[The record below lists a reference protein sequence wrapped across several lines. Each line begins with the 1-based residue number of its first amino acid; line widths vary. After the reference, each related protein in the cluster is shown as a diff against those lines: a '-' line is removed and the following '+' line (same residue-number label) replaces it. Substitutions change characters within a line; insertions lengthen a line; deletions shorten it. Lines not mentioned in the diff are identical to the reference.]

1 MPTHVTACRARTP
14 CNTPAQANKSSKPTR
29 WAPAKQS
36 LLYAFLAPFAS
47 KKGTPCNLTAM
58 EGGRWLLPT
67 HQWDEFYRLY
77 ASECPHVG
85 FSLVQLSGDVFP
97 LLIDVDTNKD
107 PGAITDPS
115 SAFFQVLSAFFSAIE
130 DCGLNVS
137 LLVPDIACFRRVDNL
152 HVVFTTLHINK
163 MQHKELRRRAL
174 KYLSELEDGVAHNW
188 DNIVD
193 QATTLR
199 MPGSLKAKD
208 GALRPKDGFY
218 APCQPVPPF
227 DLILEAPLDQHAIQF
242 ASLWR
247 PLGTVAH
254 PHVPSLDPTP
264 APPPRTNLH
273 PPDPIKDADLGRLCD
288 LVHWNVRAAS
298 YPDWVRALTL
308 FKEEGAA
315 RGDPDLYKVLA
326 IERTH
331 IPGVTNPGDGDTK
344 WDQIPAGR
352 AQRSL
357 TFGTLHFWAKED
369 SPQDYATWRASTRQ
383 ASSDLGLRA
392 FLVDPDD
399 QQALAHLQ
407 RTIDHAVDSPTHTS
421 QAKVFVLMKGRDFVW
436 VSPRKGTYFWFNGNL
451 WVRQEEISFAWCTM
465 STTLTIAFKA
475 AHNQLSSRILK
486 ADESQAEKLKK
497 KLARID
503 DLLLNLE
510 DAGKRQPIL
519 KEITMLLTD
528 TDFPHKLDKQPD
540 LFCFNDRVVDLRT
553 KEVRS
558 GRHQDFLTVSTGYDY
573 PKQPNGLLPDIM
585 RYFQQVLPTSEDRD
599 YFLDQ
604 QAQRLSGHLHGQ
616 TFNIHTG
623 VGSNGKSLT
632 FGSLIKYVW
641 GGYFGSLPIV
651 ALTNKR
657 TGPGVAS
664 PELDK
669 VRLSRRA
676 VAVEPEGGLVLNCSL
691 LKQLSGGD
699 QVESRALYGQLVDYL
714 PQYKVDLLCNNL
726 PYLDGS
732 DGGTKRR
739 VRLQAWKAKFSF
751 GLLQPD
757 PDNHL
762 YPAVTDQVLK
772 DRMMA
777 WRDDFVLHLIHR
789 YDHHYIEMP
798 PQTMVELS
806 NEYLD
811 ENNPFAAFAQ
821 QFVDPSNQPGAYFT
835 IKQAKLLWPLFQ
847 DFLQSQ
853 GRSRLPMPAE
863 AEFRNALSSAL
874 AAPCHILSRVPGTQA
889 RQRSVFLAFK
899 LRTTARDVED
909 AIHMNFDEDHPIDTG
924 IAALTI

>member
-1 MPTHVTACRARTP
+1 MPSYVTACRARTP
-14 CNTPAQANKSSKPTR
+14 CNTPAQAKKSSKPPR

-47 KKGTPCNLTAM
+47 KKGAPCNLTAM
-58 EGGRWLLPT
+58 EGGRWLVPS

-77 ASECPHVG
+77 ASECSHVG

-107 PGAITDPS
+107 PGASANPS
-115 SAFFQVLSAFFSAIE
+115 TAFAQVAGAFCAALR
-130 DCGLNVS
+130 DCS
-137 LLVPDIACFRRVDNL
+137 LDFRLFVPDIAWCRRADNL

-163 MQHKELRRRAL
+163 MQHRELRRRAL

-188 DNIVD
+188 DNIID

-208 GALRPKDGFY
+208 GALKPQDGFY
-218 APCQPVPPF
+218 APCLPKEPF
-227 DLILEAPLDQHAIQF
+227 AIDPDARLDQHAIQF

-247 PLGTVAH
+247 PQGTQAH
-254 PHVPSLDPTP
+254 PHIPSEDPNP
-264 APPPRTNLH
+264 APPPRTTNLH
-273 PPDPIKDADLGRLCD
+273 PPDPIKDANLSRLCD

-326 IERTH
+326 IERTN
-331 IPGVTNPGDGDTK
+331 IPGITKPGDGDTK
-344 WDQIPAGR
+344 WDQISVGR

-357 TFGTLHFWAKED
+357 TFGTLHYWASKD
-369 SPQDYATWRASTRQ
+369 TPQEYNTWRASTRQ

-399 QQALAHLQ
+399 QQAMAHLQ
-407 RTIDHAVDSPTHTS
+407 RTIDHAVDSPTHAS
-421 QAKVFVLMKGRDFVW
+421 QANVFVLMKGHDFVW

-503 DLLLNLE
+503 DLLLSLE

-558 GRHQDFLTVSTGYDY
+558 GRHEDFLTASTGYDY

-585 RYFQQVLPTSEDRD
+585 RYFQQVLPVSEDRD

-623 VGSNGKSLT
+623 VGMNGKSLT

-641 GGYFGSLPIV
+641 GGYFGSLSIV
-651 ALTNKR
+651 AI
-657 TGPGVAS
+657 PHI
-664 PELDK
+664 
-669 VRLSRRA
+669 
-676 VAVEPEGGLVLNCSL
+676 EG
-691 LKQLSGGD
+691 
-699 QVESRALYGQLVDYL
+699 
-714 PQYKVDLLCNNL
+714 
-726 PYLDGS
+726 
-732 DGGTKRR
+732 R
-739 VRLQAWKAKFSF
+739 V
-751 GLLQPD
+751 
-757 PDNHL
+757 
-762 YPAVTDQVLK
+762 
-772 DRMMA
+772 
-777 WRDDFVLHLIHR
+777 
-789 YDHHYIEMP
+789 
-798 PQTMVELS
+798 
-806 NEYLD
+806 
-811 ENNPFAAFAQ
+811 
-821 QFVDPSNQPGAYFT
+821 
-835 IKQAKLLWPLFQ
+835 
-847 DFLQSQ
+847 
-853 GRSRLPMPAE
+853 
-863 AEFRNALSSAL
+863 
-874 AAPCHILSRVPGTQA
+874 C
-889 RQRSVFLAFK
+889 RSVGIY
-899 LRTTARDVED
+899 LRT
-909 AIHMNFDEDHPIDTG
+909 MG
-924 IAALTI
+924 